1 MGERLLVVG
10 GDGAGM
16 SAAAQARRRSPEL
29 EIVALEMG
37 RWTSYSGCGIPYL
50 IGGSIDSVNDLIAR
64 SPEEFRAMRIDV
76 RTEHEVIGLD
86 LASRK
91 AEVHNR
97 AHGRTF
103 QLGFDLLHIATGSR
117 PKRPDLPGLDLPQV
131 HGVQTLTDAS
141 RLLDD
146 ARTRRPR
153 QVVVIGSGYVGLELA
168 EAFVIRGASVTV
180 IEPGPDVMAGMDGDM
195 ASLVARAM
203 RQAGITVRTGEE
215 VTAVTEASVVTSGGE
230 IPADLVLLGLGV
242 EPNSDLGAD
251 AGLDTGVRG
260 ALLVDRQ
267 QRTSSEGVWSAGDC
281 CQSFH
286 MITGRPLYWPL
297 GTVANKQGRVAGI
310 NIAGG
315 YATFP
320 GVAGT
325 AVTKICR
332 VEIGRTGLGE
342 READLAGFSAVGCRV
357 EATTTASYMPEVQ
370 HTTVKLVAERGSGRV
385 LGAQIVG
392 GQGSA
397 KRVDVIATAI
407 AGRLTVDDLLGLD
420 LGYSPA
426 FSSLWDPLQVA
437 ARQILPQL

>member
-1 MGERLLVVG
+1 
-10 GDGAGM
+10 M
-16 SAAAQARRRSPEL
+16 SAAAQARRRNPDL

-50 IGGSIDSVNDLIAR
+50 IGGAVDSVNDLIAR

-103 QLGFDLLHIATGSR
+103 QLGFDLLHVATGATPR
-117 PKRPDLPGLDLPQV
+117 RPDLPGLDSPHV

-146 ARTRRPR
+146 ARSRHPR
-153 QVVVIGSGYVGLELA
+153 QVVVIGSGYVGLEIA
-168 EAFVIRGASVTV
+168 EAFVIRGGSVTV
-180 IEPGPDVMAGMDGDM
+180 VEPGPEVMAGLDRDM
-195 ASLVARAM
+195 APLVAAAM
-203 RQAGITVRTGEE
+203 RQAGITVSTG
-215 VTAVTEASVVTSGGE
+215 VDVTEVGETSVVTSAGE
-230 IPADLVLLGLGV
+230 IPADIVILGLGA
-242 EPNSDLGAD
+242 EPNSDLGVR
-251 AGLDTGVRG
+251 AGLDAGVRG
-260 ALLVDRQ
+260 ALVVDRQ
-267 QRTSSEGVWSAGDC
+267 QRTSAEGVWAAGDC
-281 CQSFH
+281 CQSYH
-286 MITGRPLYWPL
+286 LITGRPLYWPL

-332 VEIGRTGLGE
+332 AEIGRTGLGE
-342 READLAGFSAVGCRV
+342 READRAGFSAVASRV
-357 EATTTASYMPEVQ
+357 EATTTASYMPDAQ
-370 HTTVKLVAERGSGRV
+370 HVTVKLIAERGSGRL

-392 GQGSA
+392 GRGSA
-397 KRVDVIATAI
+397 KRVDVVATAL

-437 ARQILPQL
+437 ARQLLPQL

>member
-1 MGERLLVVG
+1 
-10 GDGAGM
+10 
-16 SAAAQARRRSPEL
+16 
-29 EIVALEMG
+29 
-37 RWTSYSGCGIPYL
+37 
-50 IGGSIDSVNDLIAR
+50 
-64 SPEEFRAMRIDV
+64 
-76 RTEHEVIGLD
+76 
-86 LASRK
+86 
-91 AEVHNR
+91 VHNR

-180 IEPGPDVMAGMDGDM
+180 VEPGPDVMAGLDRDM
-195 ASLVARAM
+195 APLVARAM

-215 VTAVTEASVVTSGGE
+215 VSAVTEASVATSGGE
-230 IPADLVLLGLGV
+230 IPADLVILGLGV
-242 EPNSDLGAD
+242 EPNSDLGAK
-251 AGLDTGVRG
+251 AELDTGVRG

-267 QRTSSEGVWSAGDC
+267 QRTSSEGV
-281 CQSFH
+281 
-286 MITGRPLYWPL
+286 
-297 GTVANKQGRVAGI
+297 
-310 NIAGG
+310 

-342 READLAGFSAVGCRV
+342 REAERAGFSAVGCRV
-357 EATTTASYMPEVQ
+357 EATTTASYVPEVQ
-370 HTTVKLVAERGSGRV
+370 HTTVKLVAERESGRV

-397 KRVDVIATAI
+397 KRVDVIATAL

-437 ARQILPQL
+437 ARQLLPQV